1 MTLEHLKQN
10 LLADPEVKAHH
21 EQMQSEFNLAK
32 ELIKLRATLGLT
44 QRQLAERAGMH
55 QPQLARIESG
65 KQLPRLDTL
74 EALVESVGYSL
85 SIQIVPR
92 ES

>member
-1 MTLEHLKQN
+1 MTFDLLKQK
-10 LLADPEVKAHH
+10 LLADPEVREHYT
-21 EQMQSEFNLAK
+21 QMQPEFDLAK
-32 ELIKLRATLGLT
+32 ELIKLRSTLGLT
-44 QRQLAERAGMH
+44 QRQLAEMAGMH

-92 ES
+92 QS